1 MKAHSSLATPDPL
14 EAGDR
19 PGRKSRR
26 TLRSRPEGG
35 QPYRALDDDQ
45 PGVPPTDD
53 FWGPLGRGVLSGTAE
68 SSRTSSTLQHHSP
81 GRRSSD
87 CQSTMYLQLHSRL
100 AQMDPWLG
108 QFGTGATGATARHD
122 ATTTMPGPCS
132 ESVPLRGGEG
142 ALRRHRRYDMT
153 TRILP
158 GKIDLL

>member
-122 ATTTMPGPCS
+122 ATTTIPGPCS
-132 ESVPLRGGEG
+132 ASVPLRGGEG